1 MSSNID
7 SYISGLSGQE
17 KDKATALK
25 YLTDS
30 DEAFFAALHAAPEQ
44 LQRAK
49 NFCSKRW
56 ASGKSS
62 SREISLAALHR
73 DGKPAQMPLFG

>member
-17 KDKATALK
+17 RDKALALK
-25 YLTDS
+25 YLADS
-30 DEAFFAALHAAPEQ
+30 DETFFAALHAAPER

-56 ASGKSS
+56 AAGRAS
-62 SREISLAALHR
+62 SREISLAALRR
-73 DGKPAQMPLFG
+73 DGKTAQMQLFG